1 VVADLHKLAVGRE
14 DYYTREIANNRE
26 EYLSGHGESPGVFH
40 GGSARALGLEGE
52 CSPEAFKRLF
62 AWQDPRTGEQL
73 GRAPRQDAMPAWDLV
88 FRPHKDVS
96 ILYALGDEAT
106 GRKVAEAHQAG
117 VRAAVAYLDSQVGTR
132 TGRHGAEHV
141 QGEGLL
147 AVGFTH
153 RTSRADDPLLHTHL
167 IITNRTQGPDG
178 QWRTLDSRDLLNHR
192 ATADAMYQAAY
203 QAELTR
209 TLGVRW
215 AAPDRWGNRAIQGMP
230 EELRRGFSKRHQQIS
245 AELQRQEANGT
256 PRTPKLVQKVVHA
269 TRPAKSH
276 ETPETLYGRWQQ
288 EARDLGY
295 EPDRL
300 VRQVTGRERSRE
312 QDPTRTAGHDSAA
325 AAAPGGTPAGLAG
338 TLTATAGPPERTI
351 TTMFDRLASPEGL
364 TAQASTFT
372 RPQVLCAVG
381 RELPAEAAGTVGPAG
396 LETLADRFL
405 AERAVSVVS
414 EHAIGER
421 HCATPELLAVEQRLI
436 EAAVDRAGEQTS
448 VCSHDTLRETL
459 TAHPT
464 IGADQAA
471 MVRDITQGGQGVS
484 VVAAK
489 AGTGKTYTLG
499 VARHAWQLEGYRVLG
514 AAPTGIATVCLDAEG
529 FEHSRTVDAL
539 LGELD
544 KERAAEGRRR
554 LGGRQATLSRTRQPP
569 PGRSRDTTRIERAR
583 DDHDQG
589 ERVLDE
595 RTVLVVDE
603 AGMLGS
609 RKLARLLDHAAE
621 ARAKVVLVGDD
632 KQLASIDA
640 GGGFRGLR
648 LRLGASTLTENRR
661 QAEPWERQ
669 AVEHLRD
676 GNIDAA
682 LSAYREHERLVAV
695 ETPGQLKETMLADWW
710 RSFQQGNRVVI
721 LAYRRDEVDQ
731 FNTACQQLRDASGQL
746 GAERLVVRD
755 RGFAVGDR
763 VVCGKNAITSLGV
776 ANGSRGQVVAL
787 DLEQRAM
794 TLKLEDGREVAVPG
808 EYLDQRPARWVGNNP
823 ERRTVDLAY
832 ASTGHKS
839 QGGTWD
845 EVLLRVTGAED
856 RQWLHVGGS
865 RAIGRTRYYSVISPE
880 PALRQ
885 DREREMVDVPAAD
898 RTPKQQAEQ
907 MAAVARRDGS
917 KRLAADTTAPVDGR
931 RMSKHDLRAELHRL
945 GDVIAKAPRDQSR
958 LLALATR
965 RREQHEQRLA
975 EATTRRQEARNLVAL
990 LEHGPARW
998 LRRGDLGRVREQ
1010 AKQADEAYQVARQA
1024 ADRAADRERAARHQQ
1039 QQQQY
1044 QAHQEA
1050 NPDLRERRRELLR
1063 VQAWRQRA
1071 DARAVEVLRPE
1082 WSRELGERPATVK
1095 GGRVWDRAVEQAIEY
1110 RQRWDVED
1118 AEHLLGREPHGPD
1131 ASLEQRQ
1138 AWRHATRAV
1147 GRMRGLAGDRDRTD
1161 RGERGDHREATGRG
1175 DHAKATSRSD
1185 CQGDHRGDH
1194 EATGRADHRGDRWSD
1209 RRRPLDRERDY
1220 GHERAM

>member
-14 DYYTREIANNRE
+14 DYYTREIARNRE
-26 EYLSGHGESPGVFH
+26 EYLSGHGESPGIFH

-88 FRPHKDVS
+88 LRPHKDVS

-106 GRKVAEAHQAG
+106 GRRVAEAHHAG

-153 RTSRADDPLLHTHL
+153 RTSRAGDPLLHTHM
-167 IITNRTQGPDG
+167 IVTNRTQGPDG

-203 QAELTR
+203 QQELTR
-209 TLGVRW
+209 SLGVRW
-215 AAPDRWGNRAIQGMP
+215 EAPDRWGNRAIQGMP
-230 EELRRGFSKRHQQIS
+230 EELRRGFSKRHEQIS
-245 AELQRQEANGT
+245 AELQRQEAQGKH
-256 PRTPKLVQKVVHA
+256 RTAKLVQKVVHE

-288 EARDLGY
+288 EARDFGF
-295 EPDRL
+295 EPERL

-312 QDPTRTAGHDSAA
+312 HNPARTPGHDRAPAAPAGTAGQDSP
-325 AAAPGGTPAGLAG
+325 AAPAAGTPAGL
-338 TLTATAGPPERTI
+338 PEQTI
-351 TTMFDRLASPEGL
+351 TTMFDRLANPEGL

-372 RPQVLCAVG
+372 RPQVLCAMG
-381 RELPAEAAGTVGPAG
+381 RELPVEAAGTVGPAE
-396 LETLADRFL
+396 LEALADRFV

-414 EHAIGER
+414 EHAVGER
-421 HCATPELLAVEQRLI
+421 HYATPEILEVERRLI
-436 EAAVDRAGEQTS
+436 DAAVSRSGEQS
-448 VCSHDTLRETL
+448 GVCAHDTLRATL
-459 TAHPT
+459 AAHPT
-464 IGADQAA
+464 IGEDQAA

-484 VVAAK
+484 VVVGK
-489 AGTGKTYTLG
+489 AGTGKTYALG
-499 VARHAWQLEGYRVLG
+499 VARHAWQLDGYRVLG

-529 FEHSRTVDAL
+529 FERSRTVDAL
-539 LGELD
+539 LAELD
-544 KERAAEGRRR
+544 QERAEGLRSGRKTGR
-554 LGGRQATLSRTRQPP
+554 PLAGRQPKLSLKRQPP
-569 PGRSRDTTRIERAR
+569 PGRNGDTTRIDRTR
-583 DDHDQG
+583 DGQQG
-589 ERVLDE
+589 ERVLDS

-609 RKLARLLDHAAE
+609 RKLARLLDYAAE
-621 ARAKVVLVGDD
+621 TRCKIVLVGDD
-632 KQLASIDA
+632 KQLASIEA

-648 LRLGASTLTENRR
+648 LRLGASELSQNRR
-661 QAEPWERQ
+661 QAEPWERE

-682 LSAYREHERLVAV
+682 LNAYREHDRLVAV

-710 RSFQQGNRVVI
+710 QSFQHGNRVVI

-731 FNTACQQLRDASGQL
+731 FNSACQQLRDQEGQL
-746 GAERLVVRD
+746 GPERLAVRD
-755 RGFAVGDR
+755 RGFAVGDQ
-763 VVCGKNAITSLGV
+763 VVCGKNAIKSLGV
-776 ANGSRGQVVAL
+776 ANGSRGQVVAV

-794 TLKLEDGREVAVPG
+794 TLKLEDGREVALPR
-808 EYLDQRPARWVGNNP
+808 EYLDKRPARWVGNNP
-823 ERRTVDLAY
+823 DRRTVDLAY

-845 EVLLRVTGAED
+845 DVLLRVTGSED

-865 RAIGRTRYYSVISPE
+865 RGIGRTRYYSVISPE
-880 PALRQ
+880 PTSRQ
-885 DREREMVDVPAAD
+885 DREREVVDVPAAD
-898 RTPKQQAEQ
+898 RTPKQQADQ

-917 KRLAADTTAPVDGR
+917 KRLATDRTQMLDGQ
-931 RMSKHDLRAELHRL
+931 RMSKHDLRAELARL
-945 GDVIAKAPRDQSR
+945 EQTIDHAPPDQSR
-958 LLALATR
+958 LLDLATS
-965 RREQHEQRLA
+965 RREQHDQRLA
-975 EATTRRQEARNLVAL
+975 EATTRRQDARDLVAL
-990 LEHGPARW
+990 MEHGPARW
-998 LRRGDLGRVREQ
+998 LRRGDLGRAREQ
-1010 AKQADEAYQVARQA
+1010 AKQAEAAYQVARQA
-1024 ADRAADRERAARHQQ
+1024 ADRAADRQRDARHR
-1039 QQQQY
+1039 QQQY

-1050 NPDLRERRRELLR
+1050 NPDLAEQRRELLR
-1063 VQAWRQRA
+1063 VQAWRKRA
-1071 DARAVEVLRPE
+1071 DARAAELLRPE

-1095 GGRVWDRAVEQAIEY
+1095 GCRAWDRAMEQAVEY

-1118 AEHLLGREPHGPD
+1118 AEHPLGREPHGPA

-1138 AWRHATRAV
+1138 AWWHATRAV
-1147 GRMRGLAGDRDRTD
+1147 GRVRDLAGDRDRTD
-1161 RGERGDHREATGRG
+1161 RGDRGDHGEATGR
-1175 DHAKATSRSD
+1175 SD
-1185 CQGDHRGDH
+1185 RPGDH
-1194 EATGRADHRGDRWSD
+1194 EGATGRGGHRGDRWSD
-1209 RRRPLDRERDY
+1209 RRRPLDRERDHD
-1220 GHERAM
+1220 HERAM